1 MKAVI
6 LAGGR
11 GTRLSE
17 ETHSKPKPLVDAG
30 GHPLLWHIMQNF
42 ARFGVSEF
50 IVLAGYKGYLIKDYF
65 RNFWIHEADVT
76 FDLTSPNYEILEVR
90 GLPWKVTV
98 LDTGIDTGTGG
109 RINFLKGHVNGD
121 FLLTYGDGV
130 ADVDIASLIS
140 THKTNGKAA
149 TLTAVRPPARF
160 GALEMIGTG
169 ITSFTEKPAGEGGL
183 INGGYMVLP
192 EKVFSLIAN
201 LDTSLE
207 NDILP
212 QLAESGELGFHVH
225 DGIFVAV
232 DTVRDLQKLEKLI
245 EERKFP
251 WT

>member
-192 EKVFSLIAN
+192 EAVFSLIAN